1 MKQQNGKQSLS
12 GKAKVQFA
20 MIFNSAAVLESELP
34 TSVSVSTHSYG
45 FAKKSYSVSDAKA
58 QRFGM

>member
-34 TSVSVSTHSYG
+34 TSVSVSRHSYG
-45 FAKKSYSVSDAKA
+45 LNFTPNRLLESAMIM
-58 QRFGM
+58 GI

>member
-34 TSVSVSTHSYG
+34 TSVSVRGVNVAGRTP
-45 FAKKSYSVSDAKA
+45 
-58 QRFGM
+58 